1 MQHFTPTCHDAV
13 RFVCPFSLRV
23 RWSPLDEWQCS
34 VWETVEGI
42 SELQNADATRF
53 PRCVLLLFAIHELTT
68 FPCCPPPPSP
78 APSCATHSYRTC
90 LQSCCQGCSQVQS
103 SHQTNWVHG
112 IEKVRKSRLSAKQT
126 PQSWTPGAGWIHT
139 ANLSLGVEGCSST
152 LGFVN
157 YTLSGPQVSKMGL
170 LLFALLFISFK
181 TIWKWGKKNCHRN
194 RMVLRDPVLWQ

>member
-1 MQHFTPTCHDAV
+1 MQCALFVPS
-13 RFVCPFSLRV
+13 RFVSGGLRSTSDSAQCEKPLKGFLNSKMLMPHVFRGAFYCFLPFMN
-23 RWSPLDEWQCS
+23 SPLS
-34 VWETVEGI
+34 PV
-42 SELQNADATRF
+42 A
-53 PRCVLLLFAIHELTT
+53 
-68 FPCCPPPPSP
+68 PPPPAPPQPRPSP
-78 APSCATHSYRTC
+78 APSCVTHSYRKC

-157 YTLSGPQVSKMGL
+157 YTLSGPQVSKMWL